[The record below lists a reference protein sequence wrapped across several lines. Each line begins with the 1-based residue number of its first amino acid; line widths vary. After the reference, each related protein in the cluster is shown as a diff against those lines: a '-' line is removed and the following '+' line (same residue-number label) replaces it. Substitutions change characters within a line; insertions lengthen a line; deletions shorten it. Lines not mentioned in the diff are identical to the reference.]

1 MEEHVLGIT
10 KLVNHLLGPL
20 VLSLLHA
27 LRITPENPALPV
39 PQHVVMALV
48 VLLIGTLAAFFLRSR
63 LTVEI
68 PAATQQIPH
77 MFLTNPLGLGIR
89 DLLASNPCHPAPHTI
104 AAVDTH

>member
-27 LRITPENPALPV
+27 LRITPADPALPV
-39 PQHVVMALV
+39 PQHVVMALI

-63 LTVEI
+63 LSVER
-68 PAATQQIPH
+68 PGATHQIAG
-77 MFLTNPLGLGIR
+77 MFLTNPLGFGIR
-89 DLLASNPCHPAPHTI
+89 GPIEANTGHRAPQYIALA
-104 AAVDTH
+104 